1 MKKINN
7 FKEINKNVFLFF
19 VINLFASFSMGIFMM
34 FAGIYLKEIGY
45 GEKFVGTVLSINT
58 VAIALGSII
67 SAYLIERIGR
77 KKSFILGFVCIATGG
92 IFIVLVNSPVI
103 IVLMA
108 ILHGFGL
115 SIKMTAEGMYLTEN
129 TKQESRVFVFS
140 INFVIANIGMMSAS
154 FLGGLTS
161 KILSNYVS
169 NITSIAYIF
178 IGSSILSLLSLISIY
193 FMKEPEN
200 LQNRSLKDCIQGY
213 INIINKKVLTFM
225 TYNFIIGV
233 GAGMVVPFFSVYLKY
248 SMNISDNVVGSILS
262 FAQLGCIVG
271 GFIIPIMSN
280 KLGKI
285 RSVILC
291 QILSIPFLLSIAFP
305 QGIAIIT
312 ISFFMRNGLM
322 NMAMPLIQNL
332 SMEIV
337 DEKERTNLSSFVS
350 LSSNI
355 SRALGIYI
363 GGFLM
368 ETFTY
373 NTPYYFTV
381 LFYIIGIIMFAVMY
395 RKEIKIE
402 KQKVCA

>member
-1 MKKINN
+1 MEFISN
-7 FKEINKNVFLFF
+7 FKKLNKNVFLFLI
-19 VINLFASFSMGIFMM
+19 INLFASFSMGIFIM

-45 GEKFVGTVLSINT
+45 GEHFVGTILSVNT

-67 SAYLIERIGR
+67 SAYLIERVGR
-77 KKSFILGFVCIATGG
+77 KNSFVIGFICIAVGG
-92 IFIVLVNSPVI
+92 IFIVLVNNPLVI
-103 IVLMA
+103 IIMA
-108 ILHGFGL
+108 IINGFGL

-129 TKQESRVFVFS
+129 TKEENRVFVFS
-140 INFVIANIGMMSAS
+140 INFIIANIGMMGAS
-154 FLGGLTS
+154 FLGGLAS
-161 KILSNYVS
+161 NMLSNYFS
-169 NITSIAYIF
+169 NITSIVYIF
-178 IGSSILSLLSLISIY
+178 IGSSLLSLLSLISIY

-200 LQNRSLKDCIQGY
+200 SDNRTLKDCLKGY
-213 INIINKKVLTFM
+213 INILNKKVATFM

-233 GAGMVVPFFSVYLKY
+233 GAGLVVPFFSVYLKY
-248 SMNISDNVVGSILS
+248 SMDISDDIVGSILS
-262 FAQLGCIVG
+262 ISQIGCIIG
-271 GFIIPIMSN
+271 GFIIPIMAN
-280 KLGKI
+280 KLGRI
-285 RSVILC
+285 RSVIIC
-291 QILSIPFLLSIAFP
+291 QLLSIPFLLSIAFP

-312 ISFFMRNGLM
+312 LSFFMRNGLM

-381 LFYIIGIIMFAVMY
+381 LFYIIGVVMFAFMY
-395 RKEIKIE
+395 KREIKIE
-402 KQKVCA
+402 KQKVCV